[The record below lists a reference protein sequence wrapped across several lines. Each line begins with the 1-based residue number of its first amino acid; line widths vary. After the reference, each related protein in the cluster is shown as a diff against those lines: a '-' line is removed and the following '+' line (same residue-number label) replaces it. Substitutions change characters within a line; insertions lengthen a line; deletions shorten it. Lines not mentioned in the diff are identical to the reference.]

1 MDFARRLRASMD
13 DFAAGDPTSTLVI
26 WSPSIRWYAVG
37 SNPLAGK
44 HVGPDDTLRY
54 LAELSRL
61 SGGTYR
67 SDILE
72 VRPMFGQTYVARL
85 RHHAQVGDRVLDV
98 PSSLIIDCEGDH
110 VLSVVEV
117 HHDEQAWDAFWSA
130 AAAVAAALDAR
141 PPAGDRPRTGE
152 AARSGGAT

>member
-13 DFAAGDPTSTLVI
+13 DFAAGDPTSTLAI
-26 WSPSIRWYAVG
+26 WSPSIRWYSVG
-37 SNPLAGK
+37 NNPLAGK
-44 HVGPDDTLRY
+44 HVGPDEVVRY
-54 LAELSRL
+54 LTELSRV

-67 SDILE
+67 SEILE

-98 PSSLIIDCEGDH
+98 PSSLIVDCEGER

-130 AAAVAAALDAR
+130 AAEIASSESR
-141 PPAGDRPRTGE
+141 PPVGDRVRTAE
-152 AARSGGAT
+152 AARTGGAT